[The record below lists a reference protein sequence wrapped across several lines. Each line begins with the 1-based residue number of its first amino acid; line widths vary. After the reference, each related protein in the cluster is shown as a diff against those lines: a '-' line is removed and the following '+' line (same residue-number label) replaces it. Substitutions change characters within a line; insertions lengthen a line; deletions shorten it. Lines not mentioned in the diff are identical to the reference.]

1 MTRKAIWAG
10 AVRRPAVT
18 IAAGGI
24 MIAALAPAGAQT
36 VDKGKHMIEGVRD
49 ARYCEIIPV
58 VRKGFRL
65 VGTVYNTLG
74 LNDCPPA
81 VWDKITED
89 AMRKRFR
96 ALMVVLNGKPF
107 RDGCHRGRRRY
118 RFGRNRRRR
127 LALTA
132 RATIKLR
139 LADVRTKPY
148 RERTVDR
155 QTRYV
160 FMAGR
165 SSSWCG
171 RTAPATPC
179 SPTRRWP
186 KSRCPMPT
194 CRRSAAGSSCPPAGV
209 TKP

>member
-10 AVRRPAVT
+10 AVRSLAVT

-74 LNDCPPA
+74 LNDCPPT

-89 AMRKRFR
+89 AMRKRFG
-96 ALMVVLNGKPF
+96 ALMVVLNGPRHF
-107 RDGCHRGRRRY
+107 VMDAIGAEG
-118 RFGRNRRRR
+118 GTASGATVDAGG

-139 LADVRTKPY
+139 LDALSLERCVARRGWVEPLRNPSYASTALYDVARF
-148 RERTVDR
+148 R
-155 QTRYV
+155 
-160 FMAGR
+160 
-165 SSSWCG
+165 
-171 RTAPATPC
+171 
-179 SPTRRWP
+179 PTH
-186 KSRCPMPT
+186 
-194 CRRSAAGSSCPPAGV
+194 
-209 TKP
+209 